1 MDGLQHVL
9 KCAIAVSDD
18 ENAHGPYAE
27 QNFVTA
33 RLLVTSIQAKS
44 LIGKQGS
51 NIKYIQ
57 DSSKTSVRILGMHLN
72 CFFLSNIYF
81 LTLTNSLLFT

>member
-9 KCAIAVSDD
+9 KCAIAASDD
-18 ENAHGPYAE
+18 EHAHGPYGD
-27 QNFVTA
+27 QNFVST

-57 DSSKTSVRILGMHLN
+57 DSSKTSVRILGIHLN
-72 CFFLSNIYF
+72 GFLSNI
-81 LTLTNSLLFT
+81 